1 MVENKENSEKPKNT
15 RKFKASMTGSMVT
28 AEDKAGARGLYEQ
41 GVYGEPK
48 EGKMQYSFVETL
60 YLLERGKLDVYKDKK
75 KIKKERN
82 KVI

>member
-41 GVYGEPK
+41 GVYGRK
-48 EGKMQYSFVETL
+48 NAI
-60 YLLERGKLDVYKDKK
+60 LLC
-75 KIKKERN
+75 
-82 KVI
+82 